1 MNLPNQLTER
11 EAIDPKLAVGSSLAN
26 PKGLLAVVLALYLV
40 NEEKDYLDYSDSSG
54 STIILKP
61 SLIALLKTFFN
72 GITGY
77 SDTDIDTLTSA
88 NPLVE
93 MQIEPL
99 QVPLQLFWKIAKIN
113 ILGSNSSS
121 GERTGGVRFP
131 KELLFTTNMDILKN
145 VISNENGDIT
155 TTGKELIYSWLTN
168 KNTPTASTN
177 IELKLA
183 KTLSI
188 FTEETLFKTWEN
200 STEIIFQQE
209 GIYNAFDD
217 TNTTVDIGGTKEI
230 KGTLRNLK
238 SAISK
243 DIHPYLKISSSN
255 VELKNPSLATQFQS
269 YQQRA
274 SNYLDLNPKAVEIKN
289 EEAVDETNLEEN
301 QIIIS
306 NKKLK
311 SIIFESFL
319 YAKESLDENQLLLG
333 YELKD
338 SKIEGRSLNG
348 IMLPKYFNS
357 EVLIGLFES
366 EQKNDDLKSGG
377 NLRFIDEKIK
387 VLGSE
392 NAYFTSQW
400 NESEGRSLSLG
411 NFNSFLKDISNNTLV
426 ILKVGDI
433 FQLVKKGESFGKA
446 QNKIFYGAPGT
457 GKSHKVNE
465 LLKGKEERTER
476 VTFHPEYDY
485 ASFIGGFKPI
495 SEKDAVSEKEEIKYK
510 FVPQI
515 FTNIY
520 VDAWNNKDH
529 KYYLVIEEINRGN
542 CAEIFGDIFQLLDR
556 NSDYNITP
564 SNELKQY
571 LVNTLTSENG
581 LKGIENGKMK
591 LPSNLNIL
599 ATMNT
604 SDQSLF
610 PMDSAF
616 KRRWDWEYIP
626 INYEKSPENPSSDF
640 QVNISETV
648 SFSWLDFIEKVNT
661 IIKENTNLGMDK
673 CIGNYFIK
681 AKDNIIPLEEFIN
694 KAIFYLWNDVFKD
707 EDDHIFEENTF
718 YEDFF
723 PIATK
728 GKEKV
733 LKILDKIGLNRPE
746 KED

>member
-11 EAIDPKLAVGSSLAN
+11 EAIDPKLAVGSSLPN
-26 PKGLLAVVLALYLV
+26 PKGLLAIVLALYLV
-40 NEEKDYLDYSDSSG
+40 NDEKDSLDYSDRSG
-54 STIILKP
+54 NTIVLKP
-61 SLIALLKTFFN
+61 SLITLLKTFFN

-77 SDTDIDTLTSA
+77 SVTDIDSLASD

-113 ILGSNSSS
+113 ILGTDSSS

-145 VISNENGDIT
+145 VISDENENVTNI
-155 TTGKELIYSWLTN
+155 GKELIYSWLTN
-168 KNTPTASTN
+168 KVTPSTSIK
-177 IELKLA
+177 IEQKLA
-183 KTLSI
+183 KTLSV
-188 FTEETLFKTWEN
+188 FSEETIFKTWN
-200 STEIIFQQE
+200 NTTEIIFQQE
-209 GIYNAFDD
+209 GIYNSFDA
-217 TNTTVDIGGTKEI
+217 TNTTVDLNGTKEI

-238 SAISK
+238 SSIGK
-243 DIHPYLKISSSN
+243 DMHPYLKITGNN
-255 VELKNPSLATQFQS
+255 VELKNSSLVNSFEN
-269 YQQRA
+269 YQKRV
-274 SNYLDLNPKAVEIKN
+274 SHYLDLNPKSIEIKIV
-289 EEAVDETNLEEN
+289 EAEDETNL
-301 QIIIS
+301 
-306 NKKLK
+306 
-311 SIIFESFL
+311 
-319 YAKESLDENQLLLG
+319 
-333 YELKD
+333 
-338 SKIEGRSLNG
+338 
-348 IMLPKYFNS
+348 
-357 EVLIGLFES
+357 
-366 EQKNDDLKSGG
+366 DDV
-377 NLRFIDEKIK
+377 E
-387 VLGSE
+387 
-392 NAYFTSQW
+392 
-400 NESEGRSLSLG
+400 
-411 NFNSFLKDISNNTLV
+411 
-426 ILKVGDI
+426 IL
-433 FQLVKKGESFGKA
+433 
-446 QNKIFYGAPGT
+446 NKIYYGAPGT

-465 LLKGKEERTER
+465 LLKGKEEQTER

-495 SEKDAVSEKEEIKYK
+495 TEKDAVSGKEEIKYK

-520 VDAWNNKDH
+520 VNAWNNKDLQ
-529 KYYLVIEEINRGN
+529 YYLVIEEINRGN

-556 NSDYNITP
+556 NSDYSITP

-571 LVNTLTSENG
+571 LVDELTSIDG
-581 LKGIENGKMK
+581 IKGIENGKMK
-591 LPSNLNIL
+591 LPQNLNIL

-626 INYEKSPENPSSDF
+626 INYEKSEENPSSNF
-640 QVNISETV
+640 QVYISETE
-648 SFSWLDFIEKVNT
+648 SFSWLDFIEKVN
-661 IIKENTNLGMDK
+661 IVIKENPNLGMDK

-681 AKDNIIPLEEFIN
+681 AKDNVITLEEFIN

-733 LKILDKIGLNRPE
+733 LKILDKIGLNTPE

>member
-1 MNLPNQLTER
+1 MNLPNKLTER

-40 NEEKDYLDYSDSSG
+40 NDEKDYLDYSDSSG

-77 SDTDIDTLTSA
+77 SDTDIDTLASI

-131 KELLFTTNMDILKN
+131 KELLFTTNMDILKI

-168 KNTPTASTN
+168 KNTPTASAN

-209 GIYNAFDD
+209 GIYNAFDA

-255 VELKNPSLATQFQS
+255 VELKNPSLATQFQN
-269 YQQRA
+269 YQQKV
-274 SNYLDLNPKAVEIKN
+274 SNYLDLNPKSVEIKIV
-289 EEAVDETNLEEN
+289 EAEDETNLDAVE
-301 QIIIS
+301 
-306 NKKLK
+306 
-311 SIIFESFL
+311 
-319 YAKESLDENQLLLG
+319 
-333 YELKD
+333 
-338 SKIEGRSLNG
+338 
-348 IMLPKYFNS
+348 
-357 EVLIGLFES
+357 
-366 EQKNDDLKSGG
+366 
-377 NLRFIDEKIK
+377 
-387 VLGSE
+387 
-392 NAYFTSQW
+392 
-400 NESEGRSLSLG
+400 
-411 NFNSFLKDISNNTLV
+411 
-426 ILKVGDI
+426 IL
-433 FQLVKKGESFGKA
+433 
-446 QNKIFYGAPGT
+446 NKIYYGAPGT

-495 SEKDAVSEKEEIKYK
+495 TEKDVVSEKEEIKYK

-529 KYYLVIEEINRGN
+529 QYYLVIEEINRGN

-571 LVNTLTSENG
+571 LVNTLTSEDG

-626 INYEKSPENPSSDF
+626 INYEKSEENPSSHY
-640 QVNISETV
+640 QVVVSDSI
-648 SFSWLDFIEKVNT
+648 SFSWLEFIEKVNT
-661 IIKENTNLGMDK
+661 IIKENPNLGMDK

-681 AKDNIIPLEEFIN
+681 AKDNSITLEEFIN

-733 LKILDKIGLNRPE
+733 LKILEKIGLNTPE

>member
-11 EAIDPKLAVGSSLAN
+11 EAIDPKLAVGSSLPN
-26 PKGLLAVVLALYLV
+26 PKGLLAIVLALYLV
-40 NEEKDYLDYSDSSG
+40 NDEKDSLDYSDSSG
-54 STIILKP
+54 NTIILKP
-61 SLIALLKTFFN
+61 SLVTSLKAFFN

-77 SDTDIDTLTSA
+77 SDSEIDSLASA

-113 ILGSNSSS
+113 ILGTNSSS

-145 VISNENGDIT
+145 VISDENEDVTNI
-155 TTGKELIYSWLTN
+155 GKELIYSWLTN
-168 KNTPTASTN
+168 KVTPSTSIK
-177 IELKLA
+177 IEQKLA
-183 KTLSI
+183 KTLLI
-188 FTEETLFKTWEN
+188 FSEETLFKTWDN
-200 STEIIFQQE
+200 TTEIIFQQE
-209 GIYNAFDD
+209 GIYNSLNA
-217 TNTTVDIGGTKEI
+217 TNPKVDLKGSKEI

-238 SAISK
+238 SSIEK
-243 DIHPYLKISSSN
+243 ELHPYLKITSSD
-255 VELKNPSLATQFQS
+255 VELKNSSIATLFEN
-269 YQQRA
+269 YQKRV
-274 SNYLDLNPKAVEIKN
+274 SNYLDLNPKSVEIKIV
-289 EEAVDETNLEEN
+289 ESEDD
-301 QIIIS
+301 II
-306 NKKLK
+306 
-311 SIIFESFL
+311 
-319 YAKESLDENQLLLG
+319 LDDV
-333 YELKD
+333 K
-338 SKIEGRSLNG
+338 SLN
-348 IMLPKYFNS
+348 
-357 EVLIGLFES
+357 
-366 EQKNDDLKSGG
+366 
-377 NLRFIDEKIK
+377 KI
-387 VLGSE
+387 
-392 NAYFTSQW
+392 Y
-400 NESEGRSLSLG
+400 
-411 NFNSFLKDISNNTLV
+411 
-426 ILKVGDI
+426 
-433 FQLVKKGESFGKA
+433 
-446 QNKIFYGAPGT
+446 YGAPGT
-457 GKSHKVNE
+457 GKSHKVNA
-465 LLKGKEERTER
+465 LLKGKEDKTER

-495 SEKDAVSEKEEIKYK
+495 TEKDAESGKDEIKYK

-520 VDAWNNKDH
+520 VEAWNNKDNE
-529 KYYLVIEEINRGN
+529 YYLVIEEINRGN

-571 LVNTLTSENG
+571 LVKELTSEDSI
-581 LKGIENGKMK
+581 KGIENGKMR

-626 INYEKSPENPSSDF
+626 INYEKSQENPSSNF
-640 QVNISETV
+640 QVFISETE

-661 IIKENTNLGMDK
+661 VIKENPNLGMDK

-681 AKDNIIPLEEFIN
+681 AKDNVITLEEFIN

-723 PIATK
+723 PIPTK
-728 GKEKV
+728 GKDKV
-733 LKILDKIGLNRPE
+733 LKILKKIELNEPT
-746 KED
+746 KDD

>member
-1 MNLPNQLTER
+1 MKLKRNCLFFNAETGDGGRTPDWGHELGQGRGYLMKEDGCSEIINGLVYNQIKDIENFSYGSGGRNYEMEIISVINSIEIKVYDFQNEVHKTYPIKNPLIAIIAKETKGTHLGRRTLKMNKGFSYNGLTNEKFYGEINQIITNPWFGYKLSYDFKHSGILT
-11 EAIDPKLAVGSSLAN
+11 L
-26 PKGLLAVVLALYLV
+26 
-40 NEEKDYLDYSDSSG
+40 
-54 STIILKP
+54 TIIKAPQPEPIEGKP
-61 SLIALLKTFFN
+61 DIVYETAKERKEIWNDLLST
-72 GITGY
+72 Y
-77 SDTDIDTLTSA
+77 SEQYDSI
-88 NPLVE
+88 
-93 MQIEPL
+93 
-99 QVPLQLFWKIAKIN
+99 
-113 ILGSNSSS
+113 
-121 GERTGGVRFP
+121 
-131 KELLFTTNMDILKN
+131 DILSEPN
-145 VISNENGDIT
+145 SNYQLN
-155 TTGKELIYSWLTN
+155 
-168 KNTPTASTN
+168 
-177 IELKLA
+177 
-183 KTLSI
+183 
-188 FTEETLFKTWEN
+188 
-200 STEIIFQQE
+200 
-209 GIYNAFDD
+209 
-217 TNTTVDIGGTKEI
+217 NTTV
-230 KGTLRNLK
+230 
-238 SAISK
+238 
-243 DIHPYLKISSSN
+243 
-255 VELKNPSLATQFQS
+255 V
-269 YQQRA
+269 
-274 SNYLDLNPKAVEIKN
+274 
-289 EEAVDETNLEEN
+289 
-301 QIIIS
+301 
-306 NKKLK
+306 
-311 SIIFESFL
+311 
-319 YAKESLDENQLLLG
+319 
-333 YELKD
+333 
-338 SKIEGRSLNG
+338 
-348 IMLPKYFNS
+348 
-357 EVLIGLFES
+357 
-366 EQKNDDLKSGG
+366 
-377 NLRFIDEKIK
+377 
-387 VLGSE
+387 
-392 NAYFTSQW
+392 
-400 NESEGRSLSLG
+400 
-411 NFNSFLKDISNNTLV
+411 
-426 ILKVGDI
+426 
-433 FQLVKKGESFGKA
+433 
-446 QNKIFYGAPGT
+446 NKIFYGAPGT

-485 ASFIGGFKPI
+485 VSFIGGFKPI
-495 SEKDAVSEKEEIKYK
+495 TEKDAVSEKEEIKYK

-529 KYYLVIEEINRGN
+529 QYYLVIEEINRGN

-661 IIKENTNLGMDK
+661 VIKENPNLGMDK

-733 LKILDKIGLNRPE
+733 LKILDKIGLNTPE

>member
-11 EAIDPKLAVGSSLAN
+11 EAIDPKLAVGSSLPN
-26 PKGLLAVVLALYLV
+26 PKGLLAIVLALYLV
-40 NEEKDYLDYSDSSG
+40 NDEKDSLDYSDKSG
-54 STIILKP
+54 NTIILKP
-61 SLIALLKTFFN
+61 SLITLLKTFFN

-77 SDTDIDTLTSA
+77 SVTEIDSLASA

-93 MQIEPL
+93 MQVEPL

-113 ILGSNSSS
+113 ILGTDSSS
-121 GERTGGVRFP
+121 GERTGGVRFT

-145 VISNENGDIT
+145 VISDENENVTNI
-155 TTGKELIYSWLTN
+155 GKELIYSWLTN
-168 KNTPTASTN
+168 KVTPSTSN
-177 IELKLA
+177 KIEQKLS
-183 KTLSI
+183 KTLSV
-188 FTEETLFKTWEN
+188 FSEETLFKTWNNTE
-200 STEIIFQQE
+200 EIIFQQE
-209 GIYNAFDD
+209 GIYNSLDA
-217 TNTTVDIGGTKEI
+217 TNTVVDLNGTKEI

-238 SAISK
+238 SSLGK
-243 DIHPYLKISSSN
+243 GMHPYLKITGNN
-255 VELKNPSLATQFQS
+255 VELKNSSLANSFEN
-269 YQQRA
+269 YQKRV
-274 SNYLDLNPKAVEIKN
+274 SHYLDLNPKSIEIKTVEAEDDIILDDVEI
-289 EEAVDETNLEEN
+289 L
-301 QIIIS
+301 
-306 NKKLK
+306 
-311 SIIFESFL
+311 
-319 YAKESLDENQLLLG
+319 
-333 YELKD
+333 
-338 SKIEGRSLNG
+338 
-348 IMLPKYFNS
+348 
-357 EVLIGLFES
+357 
-366 EQKNDDLKSGG
+366 
-377 NLRFIDEKIK
+377 
-387 VLGSE
+387 
-392 NAYFTSQW
+392 
-400 NESEGRSLSLG
+400 
-411 NFNSFLKDISNNTLV
+411 
-426 ILKVGDI
+426 
-433 FQLVKKGESFGKA
+433 
-446 QNKIFYGAPGT
+446 NKIYYGAPGT

-495 SEKDAVSEKEEIKYK
+495 TEIDEDTKKEEIKYK

-520 VDAWNNKDH
+520 VEAWNNKDNE
-529 KYYLVIEEINRGN
+529 YYLVIEEINRGN

-571 LVNTLTSENG
+571 LVKKLTSVDG
-581 LKGIENGKMK
+581 IKGIANGKMK

-626 INYEKSPENPSSDF
+626 INYEKSEENPSSNY
-640 QVNISETV
+640 QVVLSDSK
-648 SFSWLDFIEKVNT
+648 SFSWLEFIEKVNT
-661 IIKENTNLGMDK
+661 IIKENPSLGMDK

-681 AKDNIIPLEEFIN
+681 AKANVITLEVFIN

-723 PIATK
+723 PIATN
-728 GKEKV
+728 GKDKV
-733 LKILDKIGLNRPE
+733 LKVLEKIGLEEPK

>member
-40 NEEKDYLDYSDSSG
+40 NDEKDYLDYSDSSG
-54 STIILKP
+54 STINLKP
-61 SLIALLKTFFN
+61 SLVALLKTFFN

-77 SDTDIDTLTSA
+77 SDTDIDSLASG

-99 QVPLQLFWKIAKIN
+99 RVPLQLFWKIAKIN

-155 TTGKELIYSWLTN
+155 TNGKELIYSWLTH

-188 FTEETLFKTWEN
+188 FTEETLFKTWNN

-209 GIYNAFDD
+209 GIYNAFDA
-217 TNTTVDIGGTKEI
+217 TNTTVDLGGTKEI

-255 VELKNPSLATQFQS
+255 VELKNPSLATEFQS
-269 YQQRA
+269 YQNRV
-274 SNYLDLNPKAVEIKN
+274 SNYLDLNPKAVEIKIV
-289 EEAVDETNLEEN
+289 EAEDETNLVDVE
-301 QIIIS
+301 
-306 NKKLK
+306 
-311 SIIFESFL
+311 
-319 YAKESLDENQLLLG
+319 
-333 YELKD
+333 
-338 SKIEGRSLNG
+338 
-348 IMLPKYFNS
+348 
-357 EVLIGLFES
+357 
-366 EQKNDDLKSGG
+366 
-377 NLRFIDEKIK
+377 
-387 VLGSE
+387 
-392 NAYFTSQW
+392 
-400 NESEGRSLSLG
+400 
-411 NFNSFLKDISNNTLV
+411 
-426 ILKVGDI
+426 IL
-433 FQLVKKGESFGKA
+433 
-446 QNKIFYGAPGT
+446 NKIYYGAPGT

-495 SEKDAVSEKEEIKYK
+495 TEKDEVSEKEEIKYK

-529 KYYLVIEEINRGN
+529 QYYLVIEEINRGN

-556 NSDYNITP
+556 NSNYNITP

-571 LVNTLTSENG
+571 LVNTLTSEDG
-581 LKGIENGKMK
+581 IKGIENGKMK
-591 LPSNLNIL
+591 LPPNLNIL

-604 SDQSLF
+604 SDQSIF

-616 KRRWDWEYIP
+616 KRI
-626 INYEKSPENPSSDF
+626 
-640 QVNISETV
+640 
-648 SFSWLDFIEKVNT
+648 
-661 IIKENTNLGMDK
+661 
-673 CIGNYFIK
+673 
-681 AKDNIIPLEEFIN
+681 
-694 KAIFYLWNDVFKD
+694 
-707 EDDHIFEENTF
+707 
-718 YEDFF
+718 
-723 PIATK
+723 
-728 GKEKV
+728 
-733 LKILDKIGLNRPE
+733 
-746 KED
+746 